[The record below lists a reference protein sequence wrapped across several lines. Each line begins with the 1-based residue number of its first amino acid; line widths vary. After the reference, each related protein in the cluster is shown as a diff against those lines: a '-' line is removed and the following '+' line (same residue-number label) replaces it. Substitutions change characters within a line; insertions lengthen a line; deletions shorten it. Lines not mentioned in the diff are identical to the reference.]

1 MATLSLK
8 KPNHGKLIGNI
19 PLIEM
24 RGKYA
29 IMRQSRSGKNMRF
42 TCIHES
48 IDLANKE
55 AQRLHIAA
63 PTERFLVMQVVDH
76 IERAV

>member
-1 MATLSLK
+1 
-8 KPNHGKLIGNI
+8 
-19 PLIEM
+19 
-24 RGKYA
+24 
-29 IMRQSRSGKNMRF
+29 MRF